1 VGSASGTGTAS
12 GVGSS
17 MAYTPTYLY
26 YGF

>member
-17 MAYTPTYLY
+17 TTYKPTYLY